1 MMKHFLL
8 LALSLLLW
16 TTPQPTHAQD
26 EKSTLET
33 EFAQTVTL
41 MVNGKSVRITNA
53 EGKSLEVYNLTGVK
67 VSSTPIESE
76 DAMIHL
82 SLTKGCYILK
92 VDKVV
97 RKVSIR

>member
-1 MMKHFLL
+1 MKHFLL
-8 LALSLLLW
+8 LALTLLLW
-16 TTPQPTHAQD
+16 STPQLTHAQD

-33 EFAQTVTL
+33 EFAQAVTL
-41 MVNGKSVRITNA
+41 TVNGKSVRITNA

-67 VSSTPIESE
+67 IASNPIESE

>member
-1 MMKHFLL
+1 MKHGKKYNESAKLI
-8 LALSLLLW
+8 
-16 TTPQPTHAQD
+16 
-26 EKSTLET
+26 ET
-33 EFAQTVTL
+33 GNVT
-41 MVNGKSVRITNA
+41 VNGKSVRITNA

-67 VSSTPIESE
+67 IASNPIESE